1 MSTETVA
8 KAASG
13 AVSLSM
19 SAMSCVCVCACVCPP
34 PTPTEEHTHPAHT
47 DHDHDL
53 HHHHHH
59 HYTFTCV
66 HSDNLAS
73 SLLQV
78 VLSFDHTCVHSDN
91 LASSL
96 LQVVLSYDWGVRD
109 QGSFPVQ
116 DRVVRFAGFLEQNG
130 YRVYLDAF
138 HADGN
143 IDDIMQIAIERSH
156 VVLACVSEGYA
167 RTGTSTDLEWTY
179 ACEVSGVGFD

>member
-1 MSTETVA
+1 M
-8 KAASG
+8 
-13 AVSLSM
+13 
-19 SAMSCVCVCACVCPP
+19 CPPPPP

-47 DHDHDL
+47 DHDHDHDL
-53 HHHHHH
+53 LHHHHH
-59 HYTFTCV
+59 HYTYTNL
-66 HSDNLAS
+66 HSDN
-73 SLLQV
+73 
-78 VLSFDHTCVHSDN
+78 H
-91 LASSL
+91 ASSL

-116 DRVVRFAGFLEQNG
+116 DRVVRFAGLLEQNG

-138 HADGN
+138 RADGN

-167 RTGTSTDLEWTY
+167 RMGTSTDLEWTY